1 MKPYTSIELGSICE
15 LIMGQSPSSTT
26 YNSDG
31 IGLPFFQGNADFGEE
46 HPSPSTWCT
55 APKKTAEK
63 GDILISVRAPIGAI
77 NTADE
82 SCCIGRGIA
91 AIRPDGSRLNAS
103 FLKYFLISRRG
114 ELERAGTGSTFTA
127 IGKRVLSKLQV
138 RLYNVDD
145 QLEISKRL
153 DALSEGIRLA
163 RRQLN
168 QLDLLVKSRFIE
180 MFGLDGTSVVN
191 WTSLGN
197 LISSGPQNGLYKPQS
212 YYGDGIK
219 IVRIDSFD
227 YEGNWT
233 KSLKRLGCSPEEI
246 AKYGL
251 DDCDFL
257 INRVNSIGHMGKS
270 ILFRQKGSSS
280 VVFESNMMR
289 FHVDNSRINEV
300 FLSFVLRDERS
311 KAYFERK
318 AKPSVN
324 QASIN
329 QKDVCSLEVP
339 LPDLR
344 IQEEFASFAEQIDKL
359 RFDVQQQIEK
369 LETLKKSLM
378 QEYFGNNYV
387 TV

>member
-15 LIMGQSPSSTT
+15 LTMGQSPSSTT

-77 NTADE
+77 NTATE

-91 AIRPDGSRLNAS
+91 AIRPDDNRLSAS

-127 IGKRVLSKLQV
+127 IGKRVLSELQV

-145 QLEISKRL
+145 QLEISRRL
-153 DALSEGIRLA
+153 DALSESIRLA

-168 QLDLLVKSRFIE
+168 QLDILVKSRFIE
-180 MFGLDGTSVVN
+180 MFERSNCPMRAFSELVTSMHIGPFGSSLTNDTFCTAENADCVVYEQKHAIHRSIELGFRFIDHEKHVELSRFNVGPGSILVSCRGTIGKVYQLPKNAPAGVIHPSLMKIEIDRSCADGSYVV
-191 WTSLGN
+191 SLLR
-197 LISSGPQNGLYKPQS
+197 LIFAREESKAVGSGVKMAIRAKDLSAMQVPVPPLTAQQS
-212 YYGDGIK
+212 Y
-219 IVRIDSFD
+219 
-227 YEGNWT
+227 
-233 KSLKRLGCSPEEI
+233 
-246 AKYGL
+246 A
-251 DDCDFL
+251 
-257 INRVNSIGHMGKS
+257 
-270 ILFRQKGSSS
+270 
-280 VVFESNMMR
+280 R
-289 FHVDNSRINEV
+289 F
-300 FLSFVLRDERS
+300 
-311 KAYFERK
+311 
-318 AKPSVN
+318 
-324 QASIN
+324 
-329 QKDVCSLEVP
+329 VCQV
-339 LPDLR
+339 
-344 IQEEFASFAEQIDKL
+344 DKL

-378 QEYFGNNYV
+378 QEYFG
-387 TV
+387 